1 MSNFGICL
9 VNMNLIR
16 TSFYNHNIPFDIS
29 LPVLV
34 NLDELLLLYDFFGYP
49 GIFLGSFIISI
60 LFFLPIPYFP
70 LPLIAAFNEN
80 LDPHLIALSGTA
92 GAVAAKMIIFY
103 LAYSGHDI
111 IVRRSKGKTLS
122 LQKLLGKYGWIGAL
136 IATVTPFS
144 GNFIYIT
151 LGLTRYNPWKFA
163 VAVFVGELLYN
174 EFIVWIGI
182 LLGRPFV
189 QRIISE
195 FTNTD
200 NPAAIIIAV
209 SLSTAGII
217 ITLYLLVKINWN
229 KIIGK
234 RFPWTSTDNS
244 NE

>member
-1 MSNFGICL
+1 M
-9 VNMNLIR
+9 V
-16 TSFYNHNIPFDIS
+16 T
-29 LPVLV
+29 
-34 NLDELLLLYDFFGYP
+34 LDELLLLYDSFGYA
-49 GIFLGSFIISI
+49 GILLMSFIISI

-70 LPLIAAFNEN
+70 VPLIAAFNKN

-103 LAYSGHDI
+103 LAYSGHNI
-111 IVRRSKGKTLS
+111 ITRKSKGRTMS

-136 IATVTPFS
+136 VATVMPFS
-144 GNFIYIT
+144 GNIIYIT
-151 LGLTRYNPWKFA
+151 LGLIRYSPWKFA
-163 VAVFVGELLYN
+163 AAVFAGELLYN
-174 EFIVWIGI
+174 EFIVWIGV

-189 QRIISE
+189 QRLISE

-209 SLSTAGII
+209 ILSTAGII

-234 RFPWTSTDNS
+234 RFPWTRNDNT